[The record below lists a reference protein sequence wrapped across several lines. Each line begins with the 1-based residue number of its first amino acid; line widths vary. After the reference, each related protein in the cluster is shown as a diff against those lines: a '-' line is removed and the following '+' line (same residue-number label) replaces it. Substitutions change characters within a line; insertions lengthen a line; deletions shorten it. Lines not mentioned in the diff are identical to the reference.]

1 MFKEKGGM
9 NFMYDMKNS
18 SLGISNELMIR
29 NMIDVINNEKLWKM
43 FNSQEQATILLAI
56 KLHVLNNA
64 NDINLANKT
73 TEKSK
78 KIVF

>member
-1 MFKEKGGM
+1 
-9 NFMYDMKNS
+9 MYDMKNS